1 MRLCTICDCTEAQNK
16 CKECKYKD
24 ECDYFW
30 VSKVW
35 QKNSNLLTPLIPGWA
50 KPSFR
55 EGHVVTESG
64 K

>member
-35 QKNSNLLTPLIPGWA
+35 QNK
-50 KPSFR
+50 
-55 EGHVVTESG
+55 G
-64 K
+64 KFYGKKINGRA